1 MNFSILLLIHFQVFV
16 KLQRNPSLMKT
27 LTFFISLFLTQ
38 FLFAQ
43 EDLLSELKSSNDT
56 SVQLLPPK
64 MLITQRVLWGEKGL
78 MRPVIQ
84 LNTANREKELKIRR
98 AMLVAHQ
105 VLGFITLGGMAGQ
118 AITGTQLYKNNT
130 RNYDLHENL
139 AVGVNISYGATAAM
153 SFFAPPPLINRD
165 KKLSAIRLHK
175 WLSVVHMAGMIA
187 TNVLAENGPRSLH
200 RAAAITTFASF
211 GAAIISIKF

>member
-1 MNFSILLLIHFQVFV
+1 
-16 KLQRNPSLMKT
+16 MKT
-27 LTFFISLFLTQ
+27 ALFFLTILIAQ
-38 FLFAQ
+38 VSFAQ
-43 EDLLSELKSSNDT
+43 EDLLAELNKLSDT
-56 SVQLLPPK
+56 SNQLLPPK
-64 MLITQRVLWGEKGL
+64 MLLTQRVLWGEKGL
-78 MRPVIQ
+78 MRPIIQ
-84 LNTANREKELKIRR
+84 LNTANREKELKVRR

-118 AITGTQLYKNNT
+118 GITGSQLYKGND
-130 RNYDLHENL
+130 RNYEIHENL
-139 AVGVNISYGATAAM
+139 ATAVNISYGATALM

-187 TNVLAENGPRSLH
+187 TNVLAENGPKSLH

>member
-1 MNFSILLLIHFQVFV
+1 
-16 KLQRNPSLMKT
+16 MKT
-27 LTFFISLFLTQ
+27 AIFFLTILIAQ
-38 FLFAQ
+38 VSFAQ
-43 EDLLSELKSSNDT
+43 EDLLAELNKLSDT
-56 SVQLLPPK
+56 SNQLLPLK
-64 MLITQRVLWGEKGL
+64 MLLTQRVLWGEKGL
-78 MRPVIQ
+78 MRPIIQ
-84 LNTANREKELKIRR
+84 LNTANREKELKVRR

-118 AITGTQLYKNNT
+118 GITGSQLYKGNY
-130 RNYDLHENL
+130 RNYEIHENL
-139 AVGVNISYGATAAM
+139 ATAVNISYGATALM

-187 TNVLAENGPRSLH
+187 TNVLAENGPKSLH

>member
-1 MNFSILLLIHFQVFV
+1 
-16 KLQRNPSLMKT
+16 MKT
-27 LTFFISLFLTQ
+27 ALFFLTILIAQ
-38 FLFAQ
+38 VSFAQ
-43 EDLLSELKSSNDT
+43 EDLLAELNKLSDT
-56 SVQLLPPK
+56 SNQLLPPK
-64 MLITQRVLWGEKGL
+64 MLLTQRVLWGEKGL
-78 MRPVIQ
+78 MRPIIQ
-84 LNTANREKELKIRR
+84 LNTANREKELKVRR

-118 AITGTQLYKNNT
+118 GITGSQLYKGNY
-130 RNYDLHENL
+130 RNYEIHENL
-139 AVGVNISYGATAAM
+139 ATAVNISYGATALM

-175 WLSVVHMAGMIA
+175 WLSLVHMAGMIA
-187 TNVLAENGPRSLH
+187 TNVLAENGPKSLH